1 MGYLAVMKALRF
13 PILLGIFAAL
23 ASCSSAPEF
32 DLVLANARVAE
43 FSGDTL
49 RFTPAHLALKD
60 GRIAAL
66 IPADQALP
74 SGSDTTDLNGAF
86 VYPGFTD
93 AHAHFLALGEALET
107 VDLVGTASWAECVE
121 RVRAYLANHPEVAVV
136 RGRGWDQNDWAD
148 RAWPTSK
155 ALDELTDKPVVL
167 SRIDGHAV
175 VCNQVA
181 LAQSGITASSQIDGG
196 EILLVNGRP
205 TGVLIDNAETLL
217 RVAQPSKAEKI
228 RYLLAAERW
237 CVDLGLTGV
246 HDAGLPTEDILL
258 IDSLQQAGALRVPLY
273 VMVAESPEALDHW
286 LNRGPLNTDW
296 LSVRS
301 FKFYSD
307 GALGSRGALLR
318 APYHDRHHHYGLA
331 LRDRDYL
338 RAAAKRLAAKGWQ
351 MNTHA
356 IGDSANRLVLNVYR
370 EALSAKGTSNDLR
383 WRVEHAQVVSPEDR
397 ALFGGPLGVVPSVQ
411 PTHATSDMD
420 WAPDRLGAERMPHA
434 YAYRSLREANGGW
447 IPLGTDFPI
456 EHPNPMYT
464 ILAATARRALDG
476 HPAEGFQTNEA
487 LTLDQT
493 IKGMTVDAARAAF
506 QESETGEI
514 RIGNWANF
522 TIFDVNLNEVTPM
535 ALPKTTPSQVWI
547 HGERRK

>member
-1 MGYLAVMKALRF
+1 MKVLPF
-13 PILLGIFAAL
+13 PILLGFFTAITG
-23 ASCSSAPEF
+23 CGSAPEY
-32 DLVLANARVAE
+32 DAILANARVAQ
-43 FSGDTL
+43 FSGDEL
-49 RFTPAHLALKD
+49 RYLPARVALKD
-60 GRIAAL
+60 GRIAAVV
-66 IPADQALP
+66 PAEEPLP
-74 SGSDTTDLNGAF
+74 AAADTVDLNGAF

-107 VDLVGTASWAECVE
+107 VDLVGTKSWAECVE
-121 RVRAYLANHPEVAVV
+121 RVRTYVAAHPEVAVI

-155 ALDELTDKPVVL
+155 ALDDLTDKPVVL

-181 LAQSGITASSQIDGG
+181 LVQSGITASSRIEGG
-196 EILLVNGRP
+196 EILLANGRP

-217 RVAQPSKAEKI
+217 KVAKPSKAEKI

-246 HDAGLPTEDILL
+246 HDAGLPTEDIML
-258 IDSLQQAGALRVPLY
+258 IDSLQRAGTLRMPLY

-286 LNRGPLNTDW
+286 LDRGPLHTDW

-318 APYHDRHHHYGLA
+318 EPYHDRHDHYGLA
-331 LRDRDYL
+331 LRTPEYL
-338 RAAAKRLAAKGWQ
+338 SAAAKRLAAKGWQ

-356 IGDSANRLVLNVYR
+356 IGDSANHVVLSIYR
-370 EALSAKGTSNDLR
+370 DALSASGSANELR

-397 ALFGGPLGVVPSVQ
+397 ALFGGATGIVPSVQ

-420 WAPDRLGAERMPHA
+420 WAPDRLGAKRMPHA

-476 HPAEGFQTNEA
+476 HPTHGFQTDQA
-487 LTLDQT
+487 LTLAQT

-535 ALPKTTPSQVWI
+535 ALPTTVPSQVWI

>member
-1 MGYLAVMKALRF
+1 
-13 PILLGIFAAL
+13 
-23 ASCSSAPEF
+23 
-32 DLVLANARVAE
+32 VAQ
-43 FSGDTL
+43 FSGDEL
-49 RFTPAHLALKD
+49 RYLPAHVALKD
-60 GRIAAL
+60 GRIAAVV
-66 IPADQALP
+66 PADEPLP
-74 SGSDTTDLNGAF
+74 AAADTTDLNGAF

-107 VDLVGTASWAECVE
+107 VDLVGTASWSECVA
-121 RVRAYLANHPEVAVV
+121 RVRTYLADHPDVAVV

-181 LAQSGITASSQIDGG
+181 LAQSGITATSRIEGG

-217 RVAQPSKAEKI
+217 KVAKPSKAEKI
-228 RYLLAAERW
+228 RYLRAAERW

-246 HDAGLPTEDILL
+246 HDAGLPTEDIML
-258 IDSLQQAGALRVPLY
+258 IDSLQRAGTLHMPLY
-273 VMVAESPEALDHW
+273 VMVAESPEALDYW
-286 LNRGPLNTDW
+286 LDRGPLKTDW

-318 APYHDRHHHYGLA
+318 APYHDRHDHYGLA
-331 LRDRDYL
+331 LRDGNYL

-356 IGDSANRLVLNVYR
+356 IGDSANRLVLNVYH
-370 EALSAKGTSNDLR
+370 EALRAKGTSNDLR

-397 ALFGGPLGVVPSVQ
+397 ALFGGSTAIVPSVQ

-420 WAPDRLGAERMPHA
+420 WAPDRLGAARMPHA

-476 HPAEGFQTNEA
+476 HPANGFQTDQA
-487 LTLDQT
+487 LTLAQT
-493 IKGMTVDAARAAF
+493 IKGMTADAARAAF
-506 QESETGEI
+506 QESESGEI

-535 ALPKTTPSQVWI
+535 ALPKTAPTQVWI

>member
-1 MGYLAVMKALRF
+1 MKAVYSPL
-13 PILLGIFAAL
+13 LLGIFGLLAA
-23 ASCSSAPEF
+23 CSTAPEF
-32 DLVLANARVAE
+32 DAVLTNAHIAE
-43 FSGDTL
+43 FQGDSL
-49 RFTPAHLALKD
+49 SYRSVHLALRG
-60 GRIAAL
+60 GRIAAVV
-66 IPADQALP
+66 P
-74 SGSDTTDLNGAF
+74 STEAVPSAGDTTDLEGAF

-107 VDLVGTASWAECVE
+107 VNLVGTRSWPECVE
-121 RVRAYLANHPEVAVV
+121 RVRRYLAEHPEVAVV
-136 RGRGWDQNDWAD
+136 RGRGWDQNDWTD
-148 RAWPTSK
+148 KAWPTSED
-155 ALDELTDKPVVL
+155 LDGLTNKPIVL

-181 LAQSGITASSQIDGG
+181 LNQSGITAASRIDGG
-196 EILLVNGRP
+196 EILMASGKP
-205 TGVLIDNAETLL
+205 TGVLVDNAETLL
-217 RVAQPSKAEKI
+217 RIAQPSRAEKI
-228 RYLLAAERW
+228 RYLRAAERW
-237 CVDLGLTGV
+237 CVELGLTGV
-246 HDAGLPTEDILL
+246 HDAGLPTSDIML
-258 IDSLQQAGALRVPLY
+258 IDSLQQAGALHMPLY

-286 LNRGPLNTDW
+286 LKRGPLTTDW

-318 APYHDRHHHYGLA
+318 APYHDRHDHFGLA
-331 LRDRDYL
+331 LRDAEYL
-338 RAAAKRLAAKGWQ
+338 RSAAARIAKAGWQ

-356 IGDSANRLVLNVYR
+356 IGDSANHLIVSIYR
-370 EALSAKGTSNDLR
+370 NALDAQTAKSDLR
-383 WRVEHAQVVSPEDR
+383 WRIEHAQVVSPEDQV
-397 ALFGGPLGVVPSVQ
+397 LFGKGIVPSVQ

-420 WAPDRLGAERMPHA
+420 WAPERLGPDRMPHA
-434 YAYRSLREANGGW
+434 YAYRSLRAANGGW

-487 LTLDQT
+487 LTLAQT
-493 IKGMTVDAARAAF
+493 IKGMTADAARAAF
-506 QESETGEI
+506 QESDRGEI
-514 RIGNWANF
+514 RIGNWADF

-535 ALPKTTPSQVWI
+535 ALSQTSPIQVWI

>member
-1 MGYLAVMKALRF
+1 
-13 PILLGIFAAL
+13 
-23 ASCSSAPEF
+23 
-32 DLVLANARVAE
+32 
-43 FSGDTL
+43 
-49 RFTPAHLALKD
+49 
-60 GRIAAL
+60 
-66 IPADQALP
+66 
-74 SGSDTTDLNGAF
+74 
-86 VYPGFTD
+86 
-93 AHAHFLALGEALET
+93 
-107 VDLVGTASWAECVE
+107 
-121 RVRAYLANHPEVAVV
+121 
-136 RGRGWDQNDWAD
+136 
-148 RAWPTSK
+148 
-155 ALDELTDKPVVL
+155 
-167 SRIDGHAV
+167 
-175 VCNQVA
+175 
-181 LAQSGITASSQIDGG
+181 
-196 EILLVNGRP
+196 
-205 TGVLIDNAETLL
+205 
-217 RVAQPSKAEKI
+217 
-228 RYLLAAERW
+228 
-237 CVDLGLTGV
+237 
-246 HDAGLPTEDILL
+246 
-258 IDSLQQAGALRVPLY
+258 
-273 VMVAESPEALDHW
+273 
-286 LNRGPLNTDW
+286 
-296 LSVRS
+296 VRS

-318 APYHDRHHHYGLA
+318 APYHDRHDHYGLA

-338 RAAAKRLAAKGWQ
+338 RSAAAHLASKGWQ

-370 EALSAKGTSNDLR
+370 EALTRGGAQKDLR

-397 ALFGGPLGVVPSVQ
+397 ALFGGETAIVPSVQ

-476 HPAEGFQTNEA
+476 HPAQGFQTNEA
-487 LTLDQT
+487 LTLGQT
-493 IKGMTVDAARAAF
+493 IKGMTADAARAAF

-535 ALPKTTPSQVWI
+535 ALPTTAPNQVWI

>member
-1 MGYLAVMKALRF
+1 VGYLAGMKAFRT
-13 PILLGIFAAL
+13 PIFLGIFAAL
-23 ASCSSAPEF
+23 TSCSAVPEY
-32 DLVLANARVAE
+32 DVVMANARVAQ
-43 FSGDTL
+43 FSGDEL
-49 RFTPAHLALKD
+49 SYLPAHVALKD
-60 GRIAAL
+60 GRIAAVV
-66 IPADQALP
+66 PAEEPLLAAA
-74 SGSDTTDLNGAF
+74 DTTDLNGAF

-107 VDLVGTASWAECVE
+107 VDLVGTASWSECVA
-121 RVRAYLANHPEVAVV
+121 RVRTYLADHPDVAVV

-181 LAQSGITASSQIDGG
+181 LAQSGITATSRIEGG
-196 EILLVNGRP
+196 EILLANGRP

-217 RVAQPSKAEKI
+217 KVAKPSKAEKI

-246 HDAGLPTEDILL
+246 HDAGLPTEDIML
-258 IDSLQQAGALRVPLY
+258 IDSLQQAGTLRMPLY

-286 LNRGPLNTDW
+286 LDRGPLKTDW

-318 APYHDRHHHYGLA
+318 APYHDRHDHYGLA

-338 RAAAKRLAAKGWQ
+338 RSAAAHLASKGWQ

-370 EALSAKGTSNDLR
+370 EALTRGGAQKDLR

-397 ALFGGPLGVVPSVQ
+397 ALFGGETAIVPSVQ

-476 HPAEGFQTNEA
+476 HPAQGFQTDEA
-487 LTLDQT
+487 LTLGQT
-493 IKGMTVDAARAAF
+493 IKGMTADAARAAF

-535 ALPKTTPSQVWI
+535 ALPKTAPTQVWI

>member
-1 MGYLAVMKALRF
+1 MKAFRT
-13 PILLGIFAAL
+13 PIFLGIFAAL
-23 ASCSSAPEF
+23 TSCSTVPEY
-32 DLVLANARVAE
+32 DVVLANARVAQ
-43 FSGDTL
+43 FSGDEL
-49 RFTPAHLALKD
+49 SYLPAHVALKD
-60 GRIAAL
+60 GRIAAVV
-66 IPADQALP
+66 PAEEPLLAAA
-74 SGSDTTDLNGAF
+74 DTTDLNGAF

-107 VDLVGTASWAECVE
+107 VDLVGTASWSECVE
-121 RVRAYLANHPEVAVV
+121 RVRRYVAEHPNAAVV

-181 LAQSGITASSQIDGG
+181 LAQSGITASSRIDGG

-217 RVAQPSKAEKI
+217 RVAKPSKSEKI
-228 RYLLAAERW
+228 RYLRAAERW

-246 HDAGLPTEDILL
+246 HDAGLPTEDIML
-258 IDSLQQAGALRVPLY
+258 IDSLQRAGTLRMPLY
-273 VMVAESPEALDHW
+273 VMVAESPEALDYW
-286 LNRGPLNTDW
+286 LDRAPLKTDW

-318 APYHDRHHHYGLA
+318 APYHDRHDHYGLA
-331 LRDRDYL
+331 LRDLDYL
-338 RAAAKRLAAKGWQ
+338 RSAAARLASKGWQ

-370 EALSAKGTSNDLR
+370 EALTRGGAQKDLR

-397 ALFGGPLGVVPSVQ
+397 ALFGGETAIVPSVQ

-476 HPAEGFQTNEA
+476 HPAQGFQTNEA
-487 LTLDQT
+487 LTLGQT
-493 IKGMTVDAARAAF
+493 IKGMTADAARAAF

-535 ALPKTTPSQVWI
+535 ALPKTAPTQVWI